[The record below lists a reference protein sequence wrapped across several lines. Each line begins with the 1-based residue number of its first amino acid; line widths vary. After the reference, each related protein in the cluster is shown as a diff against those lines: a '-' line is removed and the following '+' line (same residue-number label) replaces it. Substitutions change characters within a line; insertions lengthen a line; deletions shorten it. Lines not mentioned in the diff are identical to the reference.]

1 MQEDG
6 SRRQLVERAQ
16 AGDADAFARLVT
28 SHLDAAWR
36 FVRAIGGDRVDAD
49 DIVQEA
55 FLMVWRDL
63 PSLRDP
69 GAFEPWLRGILLH
82 RTHHELRRTG
92 RVRLIPIATAAD
104 VADGRRDAAVT
115 HDILASEPDP
125 GTDIAGRDTVARAF
139 ARLSTEERAL
149 LVLHHLEDWPMEK
162 VALALDRPVGTV
174 KSRMHAAREALRAA
188 LAAEER

>member
-1 MQEDG
+1 M
-6 SRRQLVERAQ
+6 ERAQ

-36 FVRAIGGDRVDAD
+36 FVRAIGGDRIDVDD
-49 DIVQEA
+49 VVQEA

-63 PSLRDP
+63 PSLREP
-69 GAFEPWLRGILLH
+69 AAFEPWLRGILLH
-82 RTHHELRRTG
+82 RAHNELRRAG
-92 RVRLIPIATAAD
+92 RVRLIPIATTAD
-104 VADGRRDAAVT
+104 AADGRRGTTVP
-115 HDILASEPDP
+115 HDIVGRGPDP
-125 GTDIAGRDTVARAF
+125 GADIASRDSVARAF
-139 ARLSTEERAL
+139 ARLSTDERAL